1 MLRSLIDKLTR
12 ASLRFKW
19 ATIAITIMVFVAGVV
34 AFTQFNREL
43 IPSIEFPQTVVLAF
57 NPGDDAETMLEN
69 VTIPIEDALSEID
82 GIVNVESTTASGVS
96 VVIVSNEFGL
106 EQDEIRQEI
115 QSSIDGLELPDGM
128 DSPQMLTFS
137 LSDLPIISA
146 SASSTE
152 LSLVE
157 LMKFGEQEII
167 PQIEAIPGVAAV
179 EVSGAQ
185 ILPTE
190 LPPTMEPTEEPTPE
204 PTPTEE
210 PTPEP
215 TSTPTEIPT
224 EVPTEEAVED
234 ESLPLPASWV
244 QAGAAQGLTLE
255 TTADLTPEVIEGIA
269 SFAPQMLDDLTPEIM
284 LVMPL
289 DALAA
294 LPEEFVAGLDSDLQ
308 VLLVKRLDVEAAVE
322 ELEPVPLPESWI
334 QAAAAQSLTIETT
347 DDLTPEI
354 VGGIASF
361 APQLLDDLTPEMLLV
376 MPVDAL
382 VALPIDFLVELDPT
396 TQVLLAI
403 RLVDAAVELDPVP
416 LPESWIQAGA
426 AQGITLETTA
436 DLTPEIIT
444 GIAGVAPQMLDELTP
459 IMLLVMP
466 VDALAALPI
475 DYLAELDPS
484 LQVVVAIRLADAG
497 VELDPLPLPESWI
510 QAGAAQGITLETT
523 ADLTPEII
531 TGIAGVAP
539 QMLDELTPLMLLVM
553 PLDALTTL
561 PEEFVAGLDSDV
573 QLLLVKR
580 LDVEA
585 ELEEPQPVPLPESWI
600 QAGAAQG
607 LTLETTDDL
616 TPEIVAGIASFA
628 PQLLDDLTPEM
639 LLVMPVDAVIVL
651 PTDYMTG
658 LDPELQSQLQERV
671 AGAAQPDE
679 PVETEEPQDEGQLPS
694 AWQAAGES
702 QGIVL
707 VVPEDV
713 TPEIIQGIAN
723 VAPQMLDM
731 LTPEHLRRFSP
742 EVLAWLPADYIL
754 SLDSDLQDDLDQLA
768 QPAGGLGYLAAEAAS
783 EAETLSE
790 DAPELSGAWRQPP
803 PEGTTGPMPS
813 FETAADLMTSGFADS
828 AAELLNLLF
837 SSGQE
842 QTPQLI
848 ADLTPDVIAWLVE
861 NEENFL
867 ENLSPA
873 VLRLLSPEVLA
884 SLPEEFM
891 VSLDPELRAELEGIA
906 AGTVEVFIPTDTIHR
921 VNGNPSLL
929 LNIFKDGEANTVEVS
944 HDVFDKMEELEQE
957 YPGLSFDVVFEQS
970 SFIEESIS
978 GVSREGALGALFA
991 VIVILLFLSG
1001 PVNGRYKLNWRSTL
1015 VAAVSIPLSLMMAF
1029 ALLRWGPPLADLVL
1043 APLADA
1049 TAGIPVLGPTI
1060 TAIHRL
1066 FPLNVTLNIMTLA
1079 GMTVAIGR
1087 VVDDSIVV
1095 LENTYRHIQ
1104 RGEDQKSSVLVGTR
1118 DVSIAIFASTLT
1130 TVVVF
1135 LPLGLLGGLVGEF
1148 FMPFGVAVTYALVSS
1163 FFVAVTIVPLLAFL
1177 FIRKKDLPVEK
1188 ETTMQRWYTPILKWS
1203 LDKRV
1208 ITLVIAFVLLA
1219 SSMLLLSGQ
1228 PRAFL
1233 PDFGEAQITIN
1244 VAMPNGATMSETN
1257 EKIMEFETALAE
1269 YEECCVIQSEIG
1281 TSSDMAAQLLGG
1293 GIDQGAASISM
1304 GIEDPDSL
1312 DALTAEIRQIAE
1324 AHFGPDNVTVVGG
1337 SMTTSMISSFD
1348 LVISGDV
1355 ETLIAFNDQAVTAL
1369 EQIDG
1374 LTNVSSNLTDTDMIL
1389 RVDGQPALR
1398 FTGELETED
1407 SMGVTEEGKTTLEE
1421 IAPEAITVSEG
1432 FTTKAQT
1439 EGFSKA
1445 VNAILIAIV
1454 AVYLVMMVTFRSF
1467 IHPFTILFSLPMAM
1481 IGVALALFLTN
1492 SVIGISALIGVMML
1506 VGIVVTNAIVLIDRV
1521 QANRTERGMDI
1532 HAALVEGGRTRLRPI
1547 LMTATA
1553 TILALLPLAL
1563 GLTEGALIASELA
1576 IVVIGGL
1583 FTSTLLTLLVV
1594 PVMYSV
1600 LDPLSKNRKSPPASE
1615 ESSVEPGE
1623 GSKEIADEIP
1633 AEDSDKESIEES
1645 GKD

>member
-19 ATIAITIMVFVAGVV
+19 ATIAITVLLLVAGVV

-57 NPGDDAETMLEN
+57 NPGDGAESMLEN
-69 VTIPIEDALSEID
+69 VTIPIEDAVSDID
-82 GIVNVESTTASGVS
+82 GIVNVESTTTSGVS
-96 VVIVSNEFGL
+96 AVIISNEFGL
-106 EQDEIRQEI
+106 DQEEIRQEI

-128 DSPQMLTFS
+128 DPPQLLTFS
-137 LSDLPIISA
+137 LSDLPVISA

-152 LSLVE
+152 LNLVE
-157 LMKFGEQEII
+157 LLKFGEEEIV
-167 PQIEAIPGVAAV
+167 PQLEAIPGVASV
-179 EVSGAQ
+179 DVSGAQ

-190 LPPTMEPTEEPTPE
+190 LPPTPEPTEEPTPE

-215 TSTPTEIPT
+215 TSTPTEA
-224 EVPTEEAVED
+224 AVED
-234 ESLPLPASWV
+234 ESLPLSVSWV

-255 TTADLTPEVIEGIA
+255 TTADLTPEVIEGIV

-289 DALAA
+289 DALAV
-294 LPEEFVAGLDSDLQ
+294 LPEEFIAGLDSDLQ
-308 VLLVKRLDVEAAVE
+308 VLLVKRLDVATAVE
-322 ELEPVPLPESWI
+322 ELEPVSLPESWI
-334 QAAAAQSLTIETT
+334 QAGAEQGLTLETT

-361 APQLLDDLTPEMLLV
+361 TPELLNDLTPEMLLV
-376 MPVDAL
+376 IPVDAL
-382 VALPIDFLVELDPT
+382 ATLPIDYLAEFDPSL
-396 TQVLLAI
+396 QVLLAI
-403 RLVDAAVELDPVP
+403 RLVDADVEFDPVP

-426 AQGITLETTA
+426 AQGITLEITA
-436 DLTPEIIT
+436 DLTPEIVT
-444 GIAGVAPQMLDELTP
+444 GIAGFAPQMLDGLTP
-459 IMLLVMP
+459 F
-466 VDALAALPI
+466 
-475 DYLAELDPS
+475 
-484 LQVVVAIRLADAG
+484 
-497 VELDPLPLPESWI
+497 
-510 QAGAAQGITLETT
+510 
-523 ADLTPEII
+523 
-531 TGIAGVAP
+531 
-539 QMLDELTPLMLLVM
+539 MLLVM
-553 PLDALTTL
+553 PLDTLTAL

-585 ELEEPQPVPLPESWI
+585 ALEEPEPVPLPESWI

-607 LTLETTDDL
+607 LTLEITDDL
-616 TPEIVAGIASFA
+616 TPEIVGGIASFA
-628 PQLLDDLTPEM
+628 PELLDDLTPEM
-639 LLVMPVDAVIVL
+639 LLVMPVDALIVL
-651 PTDYMTG
+651 PSDYMAG
-658 LDPELQSQLQERV
+658 LDPELQSQLQERI

-679 PVETEEPQDEGQLPS
+679 PTENEEPQDPGELPS
-694 AWQAAGES
+694 AWQTAGES

-713 TPEIIQGIAN
+713 TPEIVQGIAN

-742 EVLAWLPADYIL
+742 EVLAWLPAEYIA
-754 SLDSDLQDDLDQLA
+754 SLDSDLQDELDQLS
-768 QPAGGLGYLAAEAAS
+768 QPAGGLGHLAVEAAS
-783 EAETLSE
+783 EAESLSD
-790 DAPELSGAWRQPP
+790 DAPELSGTWRQPA
-803 PEGTTGPMPS
+803 PEGTTGPLPS

-828 AAELLNLLF
+828 AAELLNLLVN
-837 SSGQE
+837 SGQE
-842 QTPQLI
+842 QAPQLI

-867 ENLSPA
+867 ENLSPS
-873 VLRLLSPEVLA
+873 VLRLLSAEVLS

-891 VSLDPELRAELEGIA
+891 ASLDPELRAELEGIA

-921 VNGNPSLL
+921 VNGKPSLL
-929 LNIFKDGEANTVEVS
+929 LNVFKDGEANTVEVS

-978 GVSREGALGALFA
+978 GVTREGALGALFA

-1001 PVNGRYKLNWRSTL
+1001 TVNGRYRLNWRSTL

-1029 ALLRWGPPLADLVL
+1029 ALLRWAPPLVDLLL

-1049 TAGIPVLGPTI
+1049 TAGIPVLGPTV

-1066 FPLNVTLNIMTLA
+1066 FPLDVTLNIMTLA

-1118 DVSIAIFASTLT
+1118 DVSIAIFASTVT

-1135 LPLGLLGGLVGEF
+1135 LPLGLLGGLIGEF

-1208 ITLVIAFVLLA
+1208 ITVVIAFVLLA
-1219 SSMLLLSGQ
+1219 GSLVLVRDQ

-1233 PDFGEAQITIN
+1233 PDFGEVQIMIS
-1244 VAMPNGATMSETN
+1244 VKMPNGTTMAETN
-1257 EKIMEFETALAE
+1257 KKVMEFEAALAE

-1281 TSSDMAAQLLGG
+1281 TSGDMASRFLGGG
-1293 GIDQGAASISM
+1293 GIDQGAVSISM
-1304 GIEDPDSL
+1304 GIEDPDNL
-1312 DALTAEIRQIAE
+1312 DTLTAEIRQIAE
-1324 AHFGPDNVTVVGG
+1324 AHFGPENVTVAGA
-1337 SMTTSMISSFD
+1337 SMTTSFMSSFD
-1348 LVISGDV
+1348 LVIAGDV
-1355 ETLIAFNDQAVTAL
+1355 ELLIAFNDQALAAL
-1369 EQIDG
+1369 EAVDG
-1374 LTNVSSNLTDTDMIL
+1374 LTNVSSNLTDADMIL
-1389 RVDGQPALR
+1389 RVDGYPALR
-1398 FTGELETED
+1398 YTGELETED
-1407 SMGVTEEGKTTLEE
+1407 SLGVTEEGKATLEE
-1421 IAPEAITVSEG
+1421 IAPEGITVSEG

-1439 EGFSKA
+1439 EGFSMA

-1454 AVYLVMMVTFRSF
+1454 AVYLVMVVTFRSF
-1467 IHPFTILFSLPMAM
+1467 IHPFTILFSLPMAF
-1481 IGVALALFLTN
+1481 IGVSLALWLTN

-1521 QANRTERGMDI
+1521 QANRKERDMGI
-1532 HAALVEGGRTRLRPI
+1532 HSALVEGGRTRLRPI

-1583 FTSTLLTLLVV
+1583 ATSTLLTLVLV
-1594 PVMYSV
+1594 PVMYSL
-1600 LDPLSKNRKSPPASE
+1600 LDRLDIRNRKLEEQVGPSE
-1615 ESSVEPGE
+1615 NE
-1623 GSKEIADEIP
+1623 
-1633 AEDSDKESIEES
+1633 
-1645 GKD
+1645 